1 MDKWFIDLS
10 VIDFKWINKIY
21 TYSTYIYRYEDM
33 YIFANIMLNY
43 EKKLLNNV
51 HVKIKFHKLLI
62 LLTMLC
68 IIYRSKHN

>member
-51 HVKIKFHKLLI
+51 HGKIKFHKLLI
-62 LLTMLC
+62 LLTMLS